1 VHVSRLYL
9 LLVLAAACSFDPN
22 TTSESSTAG
31 PDAAIPTVGANLD
44 ASAADQEARDGGN
57 MPTDEKGDAGFDAVP
72 VTCDK
77 MYGAAD
83 SFDLC
88 EETSNS
94 CRFYVMTNE
103 DTCTNLCGSFGG
115 TCIDNY
121 DGNCGSGIGSQGCNV
136 VHFDQVCIC
145 SKPEVSVVPIP

>member
-1 VHVSRLYL
+1 MTHDNHWVKQVTLPPPSLG
-9 LLVLAAACSFDPN
+9 DN
-22 TTSESSTAG
+22 TA
-31 PDAAIPTVGANLD
+31 DA
-44 ASAADQEARDGGN
+44 GN
-57 MPTDEKGDAGFDAVP
+57 MPTDEKADASPVDVVP

-77 MYGAAD
+77 MYGTAD

-88 EETSNS
+88 EETANS
-94 CRFYVMTNE
+94 CRFYVKTNE
-103 DTCTNLCGSFGG
+103 DTCTNLCGSMGG

-145 SKPEVSVVPIP
+145 SKPEVSVVPTQP